1 MTKNEIINEIK
12 SVVMN
17 NGGEVKHG
25 QIRFFIN
32 ENGDVMADHS
42 TGRGKNVNYESKA
55 QLEVDLDVVK
65 MLVEKYCN
73 TEAKTVETKV
83 ENTENTVEV
92 EPKAT
97 KKDIIMGL
105 HENGSVEC
113 DLETAQSIEKEGFIK
128 IDSYED
134 GLLKGDVCYDKVLY
148 EMFDEYD
155 CVWLEISHKKWAMS
169 LDDIYTVTKLYDKG
183 YINNLD
189 YDGDNIWHCRVRL
202 TNVLSDFCKRWDIKL
217 SKVA

>member
-25 QIRFFIN
+25 QIRYFIN
-32 ENGDVMADHS
+32 ENGDVMVDHS

-73 TEAKTVETKV
+73 TEAET
-83 ENTENTVEV
+83 
-92 EPKAT
+92 KAT

-105 HENGSVEC
+105 HENDSVEC
-113 DLETAQSIEKEGFIK
+113 DLETAQSIAQEGFIE
-128 IDSYED
+128 IESYED
-134 GLLKGDVCYDKVLY
+134 GLLKGNVCYDKVMD
-148 EMFDEYD
+148 EMFDDYD
-155 CVWLEISHKKWAMS
+155 CVWVGTDDKKCPMS
-169 LDDIYTVTKLYDKG
+169 LDDIYLLTKLYDKG

-189 YDGDNIWHCRVRL
+189 YDGDNIWHCMVNF
-202 TNVLSDFCKRWDIKL
+202 TNVLSDFCKRWDSKL
-217 SKVA
+217 SKAA

>member
-17 NGGEVKHG
+17 NGGEVNLGWVTISVINGEVVRTLHG
-25 QIRFFIN
+25 Y
-32 ENGDVMADHS
+32 S
-42 TGRGKNVNYESKA
+42 KNVKSEKIA
-55 QLEVDLDVVK
+55 QIQIYLDCLND
-65 MLVEKYCN
+65 M
-73 TEAKTVETKV
+73 EAK
-83 ENTENTVEV
+83 TVEV

-128 IDSYED
+128 IESYED
-134 GLLKGDVCYDKVLY
+134 GVLKGDVCYDKVMN
-148 EMFDEYD
+148 EMFDDYD
-155 CVWLEISHKKWAMS
+155 CVWVGTDNKKCPMS
-169 LDDIYTVTKLYDKG
+169 LDDIYLLTKLYDKG

-189 YDGDNIWHCRVRL
+189 YDGDNIWHCMVNF
-202 TNVLSDFCKRWDIKL
+202 TNVLSDFCKRWDSKL

>member
-1 MTKNEIINEIK
+1 MTKIEIINEIK

-25 QIRFFIN
+25 QIRYFIN

-42 TGRGKNVNYESKA
+42 TRRGKNINYESKA
-55 QLEVDLDVVK
+55 QLEADLDVVK

-73 TEAKTVETKV
+73 TEVKTVEAET
-83 ENTENTVEV
+83 
-92 EPKAT
+92 KAT

-105 HENGSVEC
+105 HENDSVEC

-128 IDSYED
+128 IESYED
-134 GLLKGDVCYDKVLY
+134 GLLRGNVCYDKVMN

-155 CVWLEISHKKWAMS
+155 CVWVGTDNKKCPMS

-189 YDGDNIWHCRVRL
+189 YDGDDIWHCRVKL
-202 TNVLSDFCKRWDIKL
+202 TNVLSDFCKRWDSKL
-217 SKVA
+217 SEVA

>member
-1 MTKNEIINEIK
+1 MTKKELRAEIEKLQKAYGLRYYGGINSMKKAELESFLNDIK
-12 SVVMN
+12 Y
-17 NGGEVKHG
+17 
-25 QIRFFIN
+25 
-32 ENGDVMADHS
+32 AHS
-42 TGRGKNVNYESKA
+42 LK
-55 QLEVDLDVVK
+55 
-65 MLVEKYCN
+65 CN
-73 TEAKTVETKV
+73 TEAKNVETKA

-113 DLETAQSIEKEGFIK
+113 DLETAQSIEKEGFIE

-134 GLLKGDVCYDKVLY
+134 GLLKGDVCYDKVLD

-155 CVWLEISHKKWAMS
+155 CAFLEISYKKWAMS

-189 YDGDNIWHCRVRL
+189 YDGDDIWHCRVKM
-202 TNVLSDFCKRWDIKL
+202 TNVLSDFCKRWDSKL
-217 SKVA
+217 SEVA

>member
-25 QIRFFIN
+25 QIRYFIN
-32 ENGDVMADHS
+32 ENGDVMVDHS

-92 EPKAT
+92 EKNDNNVKNMKFT
-97 KKDIIMGL
+97 EKNKDILFKCIWGAFRYFSNMERREVGDYEFAHL
-105 HENGSVEC
+105 VRDMYQTMCGEI
-113 DLETAQSIEKEGFIK
+113 ETDSEWDEYFDIEKSMLAI
-128 IDSYED
+128 ICED
-134 GLLKGDVCYDKVLY
+134 MGCKLINKNHPNEDCYDTIILP
-148 EMFDEYD
+148 
-155 CVWLEISHKKWAMS
+155 SA
-169 LDDIYTVTKLYDKG
+169 
-183 YINNLD
+183 
-189 YDGDNIWHCRVRL
+189 
-202 TNVLSDFCKRWDIKL
+202 
-217 SKVA
+217 

>member
-25 QIRFFIN
+25 QIRYFIN
-32 ENGDVMADHS
+32 ENGDVMVDHS

-73 TEAKTVETKV
+73 TEAET
-83 ENTENTVEV
+83 
-92 EPKAT
+92 KAT

-105 HENGSVEC
+105 HENDSVEC
-113 DLETAQSIEKEGFIK
+113 DLETAQSIAQEGFIEIK
-128 IDSYED
+128 SYED
-134 GLLKGDVCYDKVLY
+134 GLLRGNVCYDKVMN
-148 EMFDEYD
+148 EMFDDYD
-155 CVWLEISHKKWAMS
+155 CVWVGTDDKKCPMS

-189 YDGDNIWHCRVRL
+189 YDGDNIWHCMVNF
-202 TNVLSDFCKRWDIKL
+202 TNVLSDFCKRWDNKL
-217 SKVA
+217 NEAA

>member
-1 MTKNEIINEIK
+1 MTKKELRAEIEKLQKAYGLRYYGGINSMKKAELESFLNDIK
-12 SVVMN
+12 Y
-17 NGGEVKHG
+17 
-25 QIRFFIN
+25 
-32 ENGDVMADHS
+32 AHS
-42 TGRGKNVNYESKA
+42 LK
-55 QLEVDLDVVK
+55 
-65 MLVEKYCN
+65 CN
-73 TEAKTVETKV
+73 TEAETVETKV

-97 KKDIIMGL
+97 KKDIVMGL

-113 DLETAQSIEKEGFIK
+113 DLETAQSIAQEGFIK
-128 IDSYED
+128 IRNYEERV
-134 GLLKGDVCYDKVLY
+134 LRGDVCYDKVMD

-155 CVWLEISHKKWAMS
+155 CVWLEISYKKWAMS

-189 YDGDNIWHCRVRL
+189 YDGDDIWHCRVKM

-217 SKVA
+217 SEVA

>member
-17 NGGEVKHG
+17 NGGEVNLGWVTISVINGEVVRTLHG
-25 QIRFFIN
+25 Y
-32 ENGDVMADHS
+32 S
-42 TGRGKNVNYESKA
+42 KNVKSEKVA
-55 QLEVDLDVVK
+55 QIQIYLDCLND
-65 MLVEKYCN
+65 M
-73 TEAKTVETKV
+73 EAETVETEV

-92 EPKAT
+92 EPKTT

-113 DLETAQSIEKEGFIK
+113 YFETAYSIAQEGFIE
-128 IDSYED
+128 IESYED
-134 GLLKGDVCYDKVLY
+134 GLLRGNVCYDKVMN
-148 EMFDEYD
+148 EMFDDYD
-155 CVWLEISHKKWAMS
+155 CVWVGTDDKKCPMS

-189 YDGDNIWHCRVRL
+189 YDGDDIWHCMVNF
-202 TNVLSDFCKRWDIKL
+202 TNVLSDFCKRWDNKL

>member
-17 NGGEVKHG
+17 NGGEVKSG

-32 ENGDVMADHS
+32 ENGDVMADHC
-42 TGRGKNVNYESKA
+42 TGRGKNAIYESKA

-65 MLVEKYCN
+65 IFVEKYYN
-73 TEAKTVETKV
+73 TEA
-83 ENTENTVEV
+83 

-105 HENGSVEC
+105 HENGCVKC
-113 DLETAQSIEKEGFIK
+113 NLETAQSIAQEGFIK
-128 IDSYED
+128 IRNYED
-134 GLLKGDVCYDKVLY
+134 RVLRGDVCYDKVMD

-155 CVWLEISHKKWAMS
+155 CEWLEISYKKWAMS
-169 LDDIYTVTKLYDKG
+169 LDNIYTVTKLYDKG
-183 YINNLD
+183 HINNLD
-189 YDGDNIWHCRVRL
+189 YDGDNIWHCRVNM

-217 SKVA
+217 SEVA

>member
-25 QIRFFIN
+25 QIRYFIN
-32 ENGDVMADHS
+32 ENGDVMVDHS

-92 EPKAT
+92 EKNDNNVKNMKFT
-97 KKDIIMGL
+97 EKNKDILFKCIWGAFRYFTSMERREVGDYEFAHL
-105 HENGSVEC
+105 VRDMYQTMCGEI
-113 DLETAQSIEKEGFIK
+113 ETDSEWDEYFDIEKSMLAI
-128 IDSYED
+128 ICED
-134 GLLKGDVCYDKVLY
+134 MGCKLINKNHPNEDCYDTIILPSV
-148 EMFDEYD
+148 
-155 CVWLEISHKKWAMS
+155 
-169 LDDIYTVTKLYDKG
+169 
-183 YINNLD
+183 
-189 YDGDNIWHCRVRL
+189 
-202 TNVLSDFCKRWDIKL
+202 
-217 SKVA
+217 